1 MGEMIRVGMGEQYRV
16 ERRQSIDRD
25 ARRTDA
31 AEDPREPAIEIGIR
45 EHAHAA
51 DLDQQ
56 RGVPDVRYPRA
67 GAARGAVGDLLA
79 AFARSFDKN
88 HCCGNVARFWTA

>member
-1 MGEMIRVGMGEQYRV
+1 MVGVTVRDENGVQ
-16 ERRQSIDRD
+16 RRQ
-25 ARRTDA
+25 
-31 AEDPREPAIEIGIR
+31 AIERDPGRADAPQNPGEAPVEIRIR

-67 GAARGAVGDLLA
+67 GAARGAVGAFLA

-88 HCCGNVARFWTA
+88 HCCGNVAMFWTA

>member
-1 MGEMIRVGMGEQYRV
+1 MREMIGVRVRDENSV
-16 ERRQSIDRD
+16 ERRQAIERD
-25 ARRTDA
+25 AGRGDA
-31 AEDPREPAIEIGIR
+31 AENAGEPAIKIRIR

-67 GAARGAVGDLLA
+67 GAARGAGVEFAD
-79 AFARSFDKN
+79 FARSFDKI
-88 HCCGNVARFWTA
+88 HCCGNVARFCTA

>member
-1 MGEMIRVGMGEQYRV
+1 MIGVGVRQQDGV
-16 ERRQSIDRD
+16 ERRESRERD
-25 ARRTDA
+25 AGRGDA
-31 AEDPREPAIEIGIR
+31 AEYAGEPPIEVRIR

-67 GAARGAVGDLLA
+67 GAGLGAVGDFFA
-79 AFARSFDKN
+79 AFARSFDRN
-88 HCCGNVARFWTA
+88 HCCGNVARFCTA

>member
-1 MGEMIRVGMGEQYRV
+1 MIPVRV
-16 ERRQSIDRD
+16 RQKHGIEPREGREGDTWWR
-25 ARRTDA
+25 DA
-31 AEDPREPAIEIGIR
+31 AEDASETAIEIGIR

-67 GAARGAVGDLLA
+67 GAALVAGGAFFA
-79 AFARSFDKN
+79 AFARSLDRN
-88 HCCGNVARFWTA
+88 HCCGSVAMFWTA